1 MKATTN
7 MKRPLII
14 GIGGGSASGKSAI
27 SQRIVTAFQNSKS
40 LLVLKMDDYYNDQA
54 HLKMEERVKT
64 NYDHPFAFDFKLMVQ
79 QLDELMALKKI
90 NKPTYDFVNHTR
102 SDIYEEVN
110 PAEVII
116 LEGLFVLEEQEI
128 RARCDIKVYVDAP
141 ADIRFIRRLTRDV
154 KERGR
159 TMESVVGQY
168 ITTVREMHELFIE
181 PSKKFAD
188 VIIPEGGHNIVAIDL
203 LITKISSI
211 LYGNVV

>member
-1 MKATTN
+1 MK
-7 MKRPLII
+7 KPLII

-27 SQRIVTAFQNSKS
+27 SKRIVTAFENSKS
-40 LLVLKMDDYYNDQA
+40 VLVIKMDDYYNDQA
-54 HLKMEERVKT
+54 YMSMAERLST

-79 QLDELMALKKI
+79 QLDELIAMKKI

-102 SDIYEEVN
+102 SDIYEEVF

-128 RARCDIKVYVDAP
+128 RARCDIKVYVDTA
-141 ADIRFIRRLTRDV
+141 ADIRFIRRLIRDV

-159 TMESVVGQY
+159 TLESVVTQY
-168 ITTVREMHELFIE
+168 TTTVREMHELFIE

-188 VIIPEGGHNIVAIDL
+188 VIIPEGGHNVVAIDL

-211 LYGNVV
+211 LNGNVV